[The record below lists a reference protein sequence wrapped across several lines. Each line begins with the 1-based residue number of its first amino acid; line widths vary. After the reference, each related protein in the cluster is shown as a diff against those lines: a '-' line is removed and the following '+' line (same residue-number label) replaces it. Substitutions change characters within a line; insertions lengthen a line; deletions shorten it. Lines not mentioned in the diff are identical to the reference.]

1 MAARYR
7 LRGEKG
13 EAVIRFLALTAL
25 LLGLRIDAHAQSIDE
40 LNRML
45 IERDAT
51 IQQLRERIRAL
62 ESEAASGRAVRA
74 GPAPEDAD
82 DEEADRA
89 LERTLVRQGGMVL
102 RSGAYEVEP
111 QLSYAHWDKRR
122 SAFRHTSEAALGFR
136 AGLAWE
142 SQFQMRVPYVHV
154 RTSAG
159 SDTAL
164 GDIDFSLSKQLTRDR
179 GSWPGLIASLAWL
192 SRTGEDGFDGGV
204 PTGGGFNVLQG
215 GLNAVKRHDPLVFF
229 GGLSYASPL
238 SRQVAGVKVEPG
250 DTVGVRLG
258 SILAASPDTSA
269 NVGLNLGFV
278 RATRLDGQR
287 IPESDTVLGTLQ
299 IGFGTIL
306 TRRVLL
312 NISGDF
318 RVTGN
323 VPNFRLSATLPV
335 RF

>member
-1 MAARYR
+1 M
-7 LRGEKG
+7 
-13 EAVIRFLALTAL
+13 VV
-25 LLGLRIDAHAQSIDE
+25 LLGVPVVAQGQSVDE
-40 LNRML
+40 LKRML
-45 IERDAT
+45 EERDAT
-51 IQQLRERIRAL
+51 IRQLKDRIQAL
-62 ESEAASGRAVRA
+62 AKDAA
-74 GPAPEDAD
+74 PQDAA
-82 DEEADRA
+82 DEEMDRA
-89 LERTLVRQGGMVL
+89 LERTLVQQGGLVL
-102 RSGAYEVEP
+102 RAGTYELEP

-122 SAFRHTSEAALGFR
+122 SAIRHSSDAAMGFR
-136 AGLAWE
+136 AGLPWE
-142 SQFQMRVPYVHV
+142 SQFQVRVPYVHV
-154 RTSAG
+154 RTAAG
-159 SDTAL
+159 SETAL

-204 PTGGGFNVLQG
+204 PTGGGFDVLQAG
-215 GLNAVKRHDPLVFF
+215 FTAVKRHDPLVFF

-238 SRQVAGVKVEPG
+238 SREISGVKIEPG
-250 DTVGVRLG
+250 DTVGVRFG
-258 SILAASPDTSA
+258 SILAASPETSA

-287 IPESDTVLGTLQ
+287 IPESDNVLGTLQ
-299 IGFGTIL
+299 IGFSTIL

-318 RVTGN
+318 RVTGD

>member
-1 MAARYR
+1 
-7 LRGEKG
+7 L
-13 EAVIRFLALTAL
+13 AL
-25 LLGLRIDAHAQSIDE
+25 LLGLPVGAQAQSADE
-40 LNRML
+40 LHRML
-45 IERDAT
+45 QERDAT
-51 IQQLRERIRAL
+51 IRQLKDRIRAL
-62 ESEAASGRAVRA
+62 EKDAT
-74 GPAPEDAD
+74 PQDAD
-82 DEEADRA
+82 DEEMDRA
-89 LERTLVRQGGMVL
+89 LERTLVQQGGLVL
-102 RSGAYEVEP
+102 RTGTYELEP

-122 SAFRHTSEAALGFR
+122 STLRHTSEAALAFR
-136 AGLAWE
+136 AGVGWE

-159 SDTAL
+159 SETAL
-164 GDIDFSLSKQLTRDR
+164 GDVDFSLSKQLTRDR
-179 GSWPGLIASLAWL
+179 GYWPGLIASLAWV
-192 SRTGEDGFDGGV
+192 SRTGEDGFGGGV
-204 PTGGGFNVLQG
+204 PTGGGFNVLQAG
-215 GLNAVKRHDPLVFF
+215 FTAVKRHDPLVFF
-229 GGLSYASPL
+229 GGLSYASAL
-238 SRQVAGVKVEPG
+238 SREISGVKVEPG
-250 DTVGVRLG
+250 DTVGLRLG
-258 SILAASPDTSA
+258 SILAASPETSA

-323 VPNFRLSATLPV
+323 VPNFRLSATLPI

>member
-1 MAARYR
+1 
-7 LRGEKG
+7 L
-13 EAVIRFLALTAL
+13 AVV
-25 LLGLRIDAHAQSIDE
+25 LLGVPLVAQGQSVDE
-40 LNRML
+40 LKRML
-45 IERDAT
+45 EERDAT
-51 IQQLRERIRAL
+51 IRQLKDRIQAL
-62 ESEAASGRAVRA
+62 AKDAA
-74 GPAPEDAD
+74 PQDAA
-82 DEEADRA
+82 DEEMDHA
-89 LERTLVRQGGMVL
+89 LERTLVRQGGLVL
-102 RSGAYEVEP
+102 RAGTYELEP

-122 SAFRHTSEAALGFR
+122 SAIRHTSEAAIGFR
-136 AGLAWE
+136 AGLPWE

-159 SDTAL
+159 SETAL

-179 GSWPGLIASLAWL
+179 GFWPGLIASLAWL

-204 PTGGGFNVLQG
+204 PTGGGFDVLQAG
-215 GLNAVKRHDPLVFF
+215 FTAVKRHDPLVFF

-238 SRQVAGVKVEPG
+238 SREISGVKIEPG

-258 SILAASPDTSA
+258 SILAASPETSA

-318 RVTGN
+318 RVTGD

>member
-1 MAARYR
+1 
-7 LRGEKG
+7 
-13 EAVIRFLALTAL
+13 LAAL
-25 LLGLRIDAHAQSIDE
+25 LLGLRVHAHAQSVDE

-51 IQQLRERIRAL
+51 IQQLRERIQAL
-62 ESEAASGRAVRA
+62 EKEAASARAVARGA
-74 GPAPEDAD
+74 APEDAD
-82 DEEADRA
+82 DEEAGRA
-89 LERTLVRQGGMVL
+89 LERTLVQQGGLVI
-102 RSGAYEVEP
+102 RSGTYELEP

-122 SAFRHTSEAALGFR
+122 SAIRHTSEAAIGFR
-136 AGLAWE
+136 AGLPWE

-154 RTSAG
+154 RTAAG
-159 SDTAL
+159 SETAL

-179 GSWPGLIASLAWL
+179 GFSPGLIASLGWL

-204 PTGGGFNVLQG
+204 PTGGGFDVLQAG
-215 GLNAVKRHDPLVFF
+215 FTAVKRHDPLVFF

-238 SRQVAGVKVEPG
+238 SREISGVKIEPG

-258 SILAASPDTSA
+258 SILAASPETSA

-318 RVTGN
+318 RVTGD

>member
-1 MAARYR
+1 
-7 LRGEKG
+7 L
-13 EAVIRFLALTAL
+13 VVVV
-25 LLGLRIDAHAQSIDE
+25 LGVPLVAQGQSVDE
-40 LNRML
+40 LKGML
-45 IERDAT
+45 EERDAT
-51 IQQLRERIRAL
+51 IRQLKDRIQAL
-62 ESEAASGRAVRA
+62 AKDAVPQDAA
-74 GPAPEDAD
+74 
-82 DEEADRA
+82 DEEMDRA
-89 LERTLVRQGGMVL
+89 LERTLVQQGGLVL
-102 RSGAYEVEP
+102 RAGTYELEP

-122 SAFRHTSEAALGFR
+122 SAIRHTSEAAIGFR
-136 AGLAWE
+136 AGLPWE

-154 RTSAG
+154 RTAAG
-159 SDTAL
+159 SETAL

-179 GSWPGLIASLAWL
+179 GSWPGLIASLGWF
-192 SRTGEDGFDGGV
+192 SRTGEDGFDGGA
-204 PTGGGFNVLQG
+204 PTGGGFDVLQAG
-215 GLNAVKRHDPLVFF
+215 FTAVKRHDPLVFF

-238 SRQVAGVKVEPG
+238 SREISGVKIEPG
-250 DTVGVRLG
+250 DTVGVRFG
-258 SILAASPDTSA
+258 SILAASPETSA

-299 IGFGTIL
+299 IGFSTIL

-318 RVTGN
+318 RVTGD